1 MQFTGFSI
9 SHLLMTT
16 VIIPFPLEW
25 PPFSLPCLVKPNC
38 MSHLQDLPMV
48 LLQLGEGATSG
59 VVVFKTS
66 LQVEEES

>member
-1 MQFTGFSI
+1 
-9 SHLLMTT
+9 MTT

-25 PPFSLPCLVKPNC
+25 PPLSLLCLVKPNC
-38 MSHLQDLPMV
+38 MSHLQDFFMV

-59 VVVFKTS
+59 VAVFKTS